1 METLRTCEQ
10 ASKSL
15 ADRNETHIFF
25 ALDKKTH
32 AVRVVGDEASV
43 EFFTNQKTDLL
54 DQVKKTLITIQSKQI
69 EGHQGEGKL
78 YTNTRLHLFA
88 KPGSKNWRG
97 VEKIR
102 KQLSQLLSL
111 SGYGHK
117 EKTTYGSGDPPTG
130 WPYPYIWANF
140 TGPSRA
146 SLLMNTQI
154 IQGIDL
160 LLSTAVS

>member
-69 EGHQGEGKL
+69 EGHQGEG
-78 YTNTRLHLFA
+78 
-88 KPGSKNWRG
+88 SD
-97 VEKIR
+97 
-102 KQLSQLLSL
+102 QQ
-111 SGYGHK
+111 
-117 EKTTYGSGDPPTG
+117 
-130 WPYPYIWANF
+130 
-140 TGPSRA
+140 
-146 SLLMNTQI
+146 
-154 IQGIDL
+154 
-160 LLSTAVS
+160 